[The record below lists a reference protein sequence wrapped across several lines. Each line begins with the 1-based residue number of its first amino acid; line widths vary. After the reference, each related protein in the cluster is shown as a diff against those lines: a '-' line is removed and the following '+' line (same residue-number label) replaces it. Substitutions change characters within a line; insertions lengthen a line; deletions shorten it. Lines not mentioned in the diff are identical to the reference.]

1 MPVYRGDHSP
11 FLLSKKQNKGQ
22 RFSFLRVLSFF
33 RHPQPFA
40 CLLGAACLG
49 MTGWAF
55 HTGIVLGMDQR
66 VGSEALLR
74 VATGYACV
82 FTKKFLGIGGFA
94 VSEQIF
100 NDLEHAGLT
109 LQRDILG
116 KLNLVPKEFPKDG
129 ICTLHIQNGAFLDQ
143 VIRQGLEHGA
153 EYRDLSHTI
162 RGFGDDVGLATFISA
177 ASDLFGYHI
186 RALYYLYFS
195 LHLLSVAG
203 FVLERRKDSL
213 ALASLLA
220 FLCLLYSFCFYS
232 PHLLPDQPPQL
243 RGSGNMVNPRFI
255 PVLAMVP
262 AFHLGWMTV
271 RRVPISAGVLAVAL
285 LQSLLVCLAIQIR
298 VTAAWIPLGFLLVLL
313 GVAACRLFLKSA
325 SGFPLPSLA
334 SCWPLGVCLLAAT
347 VSHVGTKLS
356 FHPQAYGQKGS
367 MSSHTLWHAVYYSL
381 QGHPEYQAKYAAA
394 HDFKVDDDMPLQ
406 AVTNYLRNH
415 PEKETPDIY
424 IAGKTLKGAA
434 YERLCREAFW
444 EFFQKDPRFVVET
457 FFVTHPVGF
466 MRMVF
471 EALRAEVAK
480 IKVYFWV
487 LLVGVGITLVTALR
501 KEPEP
506 FLEYLLILFIAS
518 LPCLAVPILTV
529 CGSSVTPDQQLLLRV
544 FALFSLAW
552 LLAWVFRQRQPD
564 DS

>member
-1 MPVYRGDHSP
+1 
-11 FLLSKKQNKGQ
+11 LSKKQNKRQ
-22 RFSFLRVLSFF
+22 LFSFF
-33 RHPQPFA
+33 RALNFFCHPKPLAF
-40 CLLGAACLG
+40 LLGAACLG

-55 HTGIVLGMDQR
+55 CTGIALGMDQR

-74 VATGYACV
+74 VATGYACS

-100 NDLEHAGLT
+100 HDLEHAGLT
-109 LQRDILG
+109 LQRDILE
-116 KLNLVPKEFPKDG
+116 KLNLVPRDFPQDG
-129 ICTLHIQNGAFLDQ
+129 IFTQHIQNGAFLDQ
-143 VIRQGLEHGA
+143 VIRAGLARGS

-177 ASDLFGYHI
+177 ASSLFGYHI
-186 RALYYLYFS
+186 RALYYLYS
-195 LHLLSVAG
+195 LLHLLSVAG
-203 FVLERRKDSL
+203 FVLERRKDPL

-243 RGSGNMVNPRFI
+243 RGSGNMVNPRFLS
-255 PVLAMVP
+255 VLAMVP
-262 AFHLGWMTV
+262 AFHLVWMTA
-271 RRVPISAGVLAVAL
+271 RRVPISAGILAVAL
-285 LQSLLVCLAIQIR
+285 LQSLLVCFAIQIR

-313 GVAACRLFLKSA
+313 GVTVCRLFLKSG

-347 VSHVGTKLS
+347 VSHVWTRLS

-381 QGHPEYQAKYAAA
+381 QGHPQYQAKYAAA

-415 PEKETPDIY
+415 PEKETPEIY
-424 IAGKTLKGAA
+424 ITGKTLKGAA

-444 EFFQKDPRFVVET
+444 EFFRKDPRFVVET
-457 FFVTHPVGF
+457 FFVVHPAGF
-466 MRMVF
+466 AGMFF
-471 EALRAEVAK
+471 EVLRTEVAE
-480 IKVYFWV
+480 IKFYFWA
-487 LLVGVGITLVTALR
+487 LLGAVELALVMALR
-501 KEPEP
+501 KEPGP
-506 FLEYLLILFIAS
+506 FLEYLLILFLAS

-544 FALFSLAW
+544 FAFFSLAW
-552 LLAWVFRQRQPD
+552 LLAWIFRQRQPGK
-564 DS
+564 S

>member
-1 MPVYRGDHSP
+1 
-11 FLLSKKQNKGQ
+11 
-22 RFSFLRVLSFF
+22 
-33 RHPQPFA
+33 
-40 CLLGAACLG
+40 LLGAACLG
-49 MTGWAF
+49 ITGWAF

-74 VATGYACV
+74 VATGYACA

-109 LQRDILG
+109 LQRDILE
-116 KLNLVPKEFPKDG
+116 KLNLVPQDFPKDG

-143 VIRQGLEHGA
+143 VIRQGLERGM

-177 ASDLFGYHI
+177 ASGLFGYHI
-186 RALYYLYFS
+186 RALYYLYFL

-203 FVLERRKDSL
+203 FVLERRKDPL

-255 PVLAMVP
+255 PILAMVP
-262 AFHLGWMTV
+262 AFHLVWMTV
-271 RRVPISAGVLAVAL
+271 RRVQISAGVLAVAL
-285 LQSLLVCLAIQIR
+285 LQSSLVCLAIQIR
-298 VTAAWIPLGFLLVLL
+298 VTGAWIPLGFLLVLL
-313 GVAACRLFLKSA
+313 GVAVCHFFPKSG
-325 SGFPLPSLA
+325 SGFPLPRLA

-347 VSHVGTKLS
+347 VSHVGTRLS

-381 QGHPEYQAKYAAA
+381 QGHPQYQAKYAAA
-394 HDFKVDDDMPLQ
+394 HDFKVGDDMPLQ
-406 AVTNYLRNH
+406 AVTNYLRDH
-415 PEKETPDIY
+415 PEKETPEIY
-424 IAGKTLKGAA
+424 ITGKTLKGAA
-434 YERLCREAFW
+434 YERLCREVFW
-444 EFFQKDPRFVVET
+444 GFCRKDPRFVVET

-466 MRMVF
+466 MKMFF

-480 IKVYFWV
+480 IKVSFWA
-487 LLVGVGITLVTALR
+487 LFGGVGIALVTVLR
-501 KEPEP
+501 KEPGP
-506 FLEYLLILFIAS
+506 FLEYLLILSIAS

-544 FALFSLAW
+544 LAFFSLAW
-552 LLAWVFRQRQPD
+552 LLAWVFRQPQPD
-564 DS
+564 KS